1 MSASQSIDLNCDLG
15 EGGANDASIMPL
27 ISSANIAC
35 GGHAGD
41 ELTMRETI
49 RLALKH
55 SVAIGAHPG
64 YEDRETMGRR
74 SMNLSPVAIADMV
87 KRQLE
92 SFAKIANQFGADIH
106 HVKLHGALY
115 HQADAD
121 PKIACVVASAIKATL
136 PQAMIYASPHAC
148 MQAVARELGLGFRT
162 EGFVDR
168 RYCDDGSLVPRD
180 QAGAVMDDP
189 ADAVAQVM
197 EILSNGRVTS
207 IGGVMIPIK
216 IDTLCVHGDN
226 ELALEILRSVREA
239 LDAAGVR
246 VCH

>member
-41 ELTMRETI
+41 EVTLRETI

-55 SVAIGAHPG
+55 GVAIGAHPG

-74 SMNLSPVAIADMV
+74 PLALSPAAIADMV

-115 HQADAD
+115 HQADSD
-121 PKIACVVASAIKATL
+121 PKIACVVASAIQATL

-148 MQAVARELGLGFRT
+148 LQAAARELGLGFRA

-180 QAGAVMDDP
+180 QAGAVMHDP
-189 ADAVAQVM
+189 AEAVAQVM
-197 EILSNGRVTS
+197 EILRDGRVTS
-207 IGGVMIPIK
+207 IGGVVVPIE

-226 ELALEILRSVREA
+226 ESALEILRSVREA

>member
-15 EGGANDASIMPL
+15 EDGAHDASIMPL

-49 RLALKH
+49 RLSLKH
-55 SVAIGAHPG
+55 GVAIGAHPG

-74 SMNLSPVAIADMV
+74 PLALSPVAIADLV

-92 SFAKIANQFGADIH
+92 SFSKIVDEFGADIH
-106 HVKLHGALY
+106 HVKLHGTLY

-121 PKIACVVASAIKATL
+121 PKIASAVARAIQATL
-136 PQAMIYASPHAC
+136 PQAMIYALPHAC
-148 MQAVARELGLGFRT
+148 MQSAARDLGLGFRA

-189 ADAVAQVM
+189 TDAVAQVM

-216 IDTLCVHGDN
+216 IDTLCVHSDN
-226 ELALEILRSVREA
+226 ESALEILRSVREA